1 MLPENTVPRTPLH
14 VFFPLTKIAIL
25 DVAPEN
31 MPSLLQTQ
39 LKGHF
44 LHEPFLIPRADLATP
59 SSRL

>member
-1 MLPENTVPRTPLH
+1 MLPENTIPHTPLH
-14 VFFPLTKIAIL
+14 VFFPLIKTAIL
-25 DVAPEN
+25 DMAPGN

-44 LHEPFLIPRADLATP
+44 LHEPFLIPRADLATL